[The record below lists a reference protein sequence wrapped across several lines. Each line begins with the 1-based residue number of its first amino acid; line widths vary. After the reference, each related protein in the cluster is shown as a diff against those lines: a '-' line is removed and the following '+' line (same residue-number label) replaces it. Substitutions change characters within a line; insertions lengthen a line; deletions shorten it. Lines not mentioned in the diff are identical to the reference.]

1 MSSYSANFLNWEIS
15 KHGILHE
22 KKPQYPVYSLPF
34 KGESSYK
41 KTHSDKLCVFV
52 FQSVDQNEWR
62 KPTA

>member
-34 KGESSYK
+34 KGESSYN
-41 KTHSDKLCVFV
+41 KTHSEKQFKELIKHV
-52 FQSVDQNEWR
+52 R
-62 KPTA
+62 LL